1 MAEALSNIRVLDLSR
16 VLAGPWTTQILAD
29 LGAEVTKIERPDVG
43 DETRAWGPPYH
54 KGSDGRDS
62 TESAYYLCANR
73 NKRSVTLDIASP
85 QGQKL
90 LMRLA
95 RESDVIVE
103 NFKVGSL
110 KRYGLDY
117 ESIREHVPHLVYC
130 SITGFGQTGPY
141 ASRAGYDFLIQ
152 GAAGLM
158 SVTGQPDGE
167 PGAAPIKTGVAVTDI
182 LTGLYAT
189 VGILAALASRQHTG
203 VGQYIDISLLDVQI
217 ACMAN
222 QAASYLASGKIPKRL
237 GNGHPNVV
245 PYEDFPT
252 ADGSFILAIGNDV
265 QFRKF
270 CELSEHT
277 ELAADT
283 RFATNSARVEHR
295 TALVPLL
302 RRITTGRTSAEWVEL
317 LSQAGVPC
325 GPIND
330 LAAVFADPHVIARG
344 LRLKL
349 PHRFGI
355 VDSVANPI
363 RLSATPVQYR
373 NGPPI
378 LGEHTD
384 EVLRERLNL
393 SEEEIAELR
402 RQKVI

>member
-16 VLAGPWTTQILAD
+16 VLAGPWATQILAD
-29 LGAEVTKIERPDVG
+29 LGAEVTKIERPGVG

-54 KGSDGRDS
+54 KDGNGRDTS
-62 TESAYYLCANR
+62 ESAYYLCANR
-73 NKRSVTLDIASP
+73 NKRSVTVDMNTP
-85 QGQKL
+85 QGQAL
-90 LMRLA
+90 LIRLA
-95 RESDVIVE
+95 QDSDVIVE

-117 ESIREHVPHLVYC
+117 ESVRARAPQVVYC

-141 ASRAGYDFLIQ
+141 ASRPGYDFLIQ
-152 GAAGLM
+152 AAAGLM

-167 PGAAPIKTGVAVTDI
+167 PGAGPVKAGVAVSDI

-189 VGILAALASRQHTG
+189 VGILAALASRQRTG
-203 VGQYIDISLLDVQI
+203 VGQHIDISLLDVQV

-237 GNGHPNVV
+237 GNGHPTVV

-252 ADGSFILAIGNDV
+252 ADASMILAIGNDA

-270 CELSEHT
+270 CEVSGRA
-277 ELAADT
+277 ELATDA
-283 RFATNSARVEHR
+283 RFATNAARVEHR
-295 TALVPLL
+295 TDLIPLM
-302 RRITTGRTSAEWVEL
+302 RRITVERTCAEWQTL
-317 LSQAGVPC
+317 LSPAGVPC

-330 LAAVFADPHVIARG
+330 LAAVFADPHVITRKM
-344 LRLKL
+344 RLKL
-349 PHRFGI
+349 PHQSGQ

-363 RLSATPVQYR
+363 RLSETPIQYR
-373 NGPPI
+373 YGPPV

-384 EVLRERLNL
+384 EVLRERLKL
-393 SEEEIAELR
+393 SEPEIAELR
-402 RQKVI
+402 REKVI